1 MEKIRE
7 ILETNANLH
16 GGLCWGPQLL
26 PAPPSVRREG
36 AAAPVFFS
44 LKTFTA
50 LQKRD
55 RISRNRPRNRSI
67 CPGAHSLLSLSALA
81 PIFCQDHSPPPS
93 AHALVFPLAPTKTTT
108 SFQDVCVCV
117 CVCAPFNLFLRLV
130 GALTDSSVSLVF
142 HSFSWHWLA
151 VFFSS
156 SSSSSSSFS
165 RGWWWWWWC
174 RWLWEA
180 FSDQTLASVCPFSRA
195 VD

>member
-1 MEKIRE
+1 M
-7 ILETNANLH
+7 
-16 GGLCWGPQLL
+16 L

-130 GALTDSSVSLVF
+130 GALTDSSVSLF
-142 HSFSWHWLA
+142 L
-151 VFFSS
+151 FFILSLGI
-156 SSSSSSSFS
+156 
-165 RGWWWWWWC
+165 GWPFFFLLLLLLLLLLLSLEVGGGGGGVAGC
-174 RWLWEA
+174 GRHFRTRHLPV
-180 FSDQTLASVCPFSRA
+180 SVPFLELSTNR
-195 VD
+195 

>member
-1 MEKIRE
+1 MQRSNRIRDRE
-7 ILETNANLH
+7 RERLRLSWPLSHSAWKKSGKILETNANLH

-81 PIFCQDHSPPPS
+81 PIFCQDHSPPLRPRPRFS
-93 AHALVFPLAPTKTTT
+93 TGAD
-108 SFQDVCVCV
+108 QDDDVVSRRVCVCV
-117 CVCAPFNLFLRLV
+117 CVCTF
-130 GALTDSSVSLVF
+130 
-142 HSFSWHWLA
+142 
-151 VFFSS
+151 
-156 SSSSSSSFS
+156 
-165 RGWWWWWWC
+165 
-174 RWLWEA
+174 
-180 FSDQTLASVCPFSRA
+180 
-195 VD
+195 